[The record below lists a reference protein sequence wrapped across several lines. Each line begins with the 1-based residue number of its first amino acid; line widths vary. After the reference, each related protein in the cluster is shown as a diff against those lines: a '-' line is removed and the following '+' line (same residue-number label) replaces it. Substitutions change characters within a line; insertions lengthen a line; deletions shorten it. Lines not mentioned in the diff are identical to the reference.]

1 MKKLM
6 AKKFSVYMY
15 MLFRKKVDGRRIKSI
30 VWTEPDTTNLEA
42 IAEKIRVCSEDND
55 SSE

>member
-1 MKKLM
+1 M